1 MSQTKIVVLKRKKLL
16 LGLLALLAVVA
27 LILFLTGAFRGD
39 KKSPE
44 PEPSSPSAK
53 YVPGSYEAEVEL
65 GDYRMKLQ
73 VLVDSDRVKSC
84 SLSYLDEAVETMYP
98 LLPSALENLNKQLA
112 VGTLPEEIQFSED
125 SKYTESYLLAQIQN
139 ILALAMLSEETE

>member
-1 MSQTKIVVLKRKKLL
+1 MSQTKIVVLKRKQLL
-16 LGLLALLAVVA
+16 LGLLALLAVIA

-44 PEPSSPSAK
+44 PEPSPSASAK
-53 YVPGSYEAEVEL
+53 YVPGSYEAEIEL

-84 SLSYLDEAVETMYP
+84 SLAYLDEAVETMYP
-98 LLPSALENLNKQLA
+98 LLPGSLENLNKQLA
-112 VGTLPEEIQFSED
+112 LGTLPEEIQFSEN
-125 SKYTESYLLAQIQN
+125 SKYTESYLLTQIQE
-139 ILALAMLSEETE
+139 ILALAMLSE

>member
-1 MSQTKIVVLKRKKLL
+1 MSQTKIVVLKRKQLL
-16 LGLLALLAVVA
+16 LGLLALLAVIA

-44 PEPSSPSAK
+44 PEPSSSASAK
-53 YVPGSYEAEVEL
+53 YVPGSYEAEIEL

-84 SLSYLDEAVETMYP
+84 SLAYLDEAVETMYP

-112 VGTLPEEIQFSED
+112 LGTLPEEIQFSEN
-125 SKYTESYLLAQIQN
+125 SKYTESYLLTQIQE
-139 ILALAMLSEETE
+139 ILALAMLSE

>member
-1 MSQTKIVVLKRKKLL
+1 MSQTKIVVLKRKQLL

-44 PEPSSPSAK
+44 PEPSSSASAK
-53 YVPGSYEAEVEL
+53 YVPGNYEAEIEL

-84 SLSYLDEAVETMYP
+84 SLAYLDEAVETMYP

-112 VGTLPEEIQFSED
+112 LGTLPEEIQFSEN
-125 SKYTESYLLAQIQN
+125 SKYTESYLLTQIQE
-139 ILALAMLSEETE
+139 ILALAMLSE